1 MRCSSNSGSVGAN
14 FQRAPGPLLKFAS
27 WPRRVRS
34 EQIFLQLC
42 PSCTTEED
50 VDEQI
55 RWLKQD
61 LDEVA
66 QAMKKAIRDRAR

>member
-1 MRCSSNSGSVGAN
+1 MASVLAVLTVVPN
-14 FQRAPGPLLKFAS
+14 PGVP
-27 WPRRVRS
+27 W
-34 EQIFLQLC
+34 QLC
-42 PSCTTEED
+42 PSRTTEED